1 MHAAD
6 KRVANINKDIY
17 SFSRQR
23 VQRKWGLSIS
33 QLLELE
39 GDENWE
45 IQNSNLLSDLKRE
58 VGNLRTDETRLRMEK
73 EIEDTEFRLK
83 RGSDLRQFN

>member
-1 MHAAD
+1 M
-6 KRVANINKDIY
+6 
-17 SFSRQR
+17 
-23 VQRKWGLSIS
+23 GLSIS

>member
-1 MHAAD
+1 M
-6 KRVANINKDIY
+6 
-17 SFSRQR
+17 
-23 VQRKWGLSIS
+23 GLSIS

-58 VGNLRTDETRLRMEK
+58 VGNLRTDETRLRME